1 MEKMLVAVFDN
12 ETQAFQGQSALKE
25 LNSNGDISLYANAVV
40 STDANGKVNLQQ
52 AADNNG
58 AGTAI
63 GLFVGSLIGLVAGP
77 VGLVIGA
84 GTGAMAGL
92 AFDID
97 RDNVNV
103 DFVNEVSSKLQ
114 KGKSALIAEI
124 DETWTVPV
132 DTKLEELNGIVFRRL
147 RSEVEDDQLKRESEA
162 LVAEYNEWREEMKDA
177 MDADKARMNQAL
189 TNLKEKAQIT
199 KQQIDRK
206 LNEVNKELTVKV
218 EKMEQQMKSAREK
231 RKARLQKRIN
241 ELKEQ
246 YSVRRAKLQQA
257 SRLINEAFAPKT
269 EGAASAA

>member
-1 MEKMLVAVFDN
+1 MHAHESPGAVHM
-12 ETQAFQGQSALKE
+12 
-25 LNSNGDISLYANAVV
+25 NSPEPWLPRVRGMWLHRSLLDPGCL
-40 STDANGKVNLQQ
+40 S
-52 AADNNG
+52 
-58 AGTAI
+58 
-63 GLFVGSLIGLVAGP
+63 
-77 VGLVIGA
+77 
-84 GTGAMAGL
+84 
-92 AFDID
+92 

-124 DETWTVPV
+124 DESWTVPV
-132 DTKLEELNGIVFRRL
+132 DTKLGELNGIVFRRL

-177 MDADKARMNQAL
+177 MDADKAKMNQAL

-206 LNEVNKELTVKV
+206 LNEVNKELAVKV

-231 RKARLQKRIN
+231 RKARLQKRIS

-246 YSVRRAKLQQA
+246 YSVRREKLQQA
-257 SRLINEAFAPKT
+257 SILINEAFAPKI